1 MVRPWQCWRA
11 GAGRR
16 IHFSSALL
24 ILWAIFIVYGTMLP
38 FDFTLDAP
46 DAAKKVRALAE
57 TNVRTVSRT
66 DVVSNVLLF
75 IPLGFLFSLRLAGGP
90 TGFGLGMTLVGA
102 TLGGLAL
109 SGLVEIGQLFLP
121 SRTSSLVDLT
131 TNSTGAALGALMG
144 WAWIRRAWPR
154 WSPALRQLVSRR
166 PMAACAL
173 AAGVGLGVAGL
184 APFDVSIDLGDL
196 KAAIKRAQPIPFGPP
211 VRGQASPAEPWSWA
225 EEGLIWVLAGGLVAL
240 ALDEAGW
247 HGSRAILSAAVLCG
261 GLGLVIEV
269 AQVAIP
275 SRTVNMTSF
284 ALALAGSAVG
294 ATAVVLHPRQ
304 APHRWTGPA
313 IWLWGTAVLLS
324 AWTPPHLASP
334 DDWSL
339 RWSQLVP
346 FWVYYERTD
355 VYALADLFNQVLS
368 FVPLGV
374 LLAARD
380 SRKSIRRAS
389 VLGLAFGLVL
399 EAGQLVLADRTAEI
413 TDALSAGAGA
423 ALGAWLWG
431 WGTSIR
437 DQAIGYRRYRVR

>member
-1 MVRPWQCWRA
+1 MVRPWQFWRA
-11 GAGRR
+11 GAGRQ
-16 IHFSSALL
+16 IDSSTALL

-38 FDFTLDAP
+38 FDFSP
-46 DAAKKVRALAE
+46 DAAAASKKFRALGE
-57 TNVRTVSRT
+57 TNVRPVSVP

-75 IPLGFLFSLRLAGGP
+75 MPLGFLLSLRLAGGA
-90 TGFGLGMTLVGA
+90 TRFGLGLTLVGA
-102 TLGGLAL
+102 TLGGSAL

-121 SRTSSLVDLT
+121 SRIPSLVDLT

-144 WAWIRRAWPR
+144 WVWIRRAWPR
-154 WSPALRQLVSRR
+154 WSPALRRLVSRR

-196 KAAIKRAQPIPFGPP
+196 KAAIKRAHPIPFGPP
-211 VRGQASPAEPWSWA
+211 LRGPAPPAEPWSWA

-247 HGSRAILSAAVLCG
+247 HGSRAILSAAILCG
-261 GLGLVIEV
+261 GLGLVIEA

-275 SRTVNMTSF
+275 SRTVNMTAV

-294 ATAVVLHPRQ
+294 ATAVVLHPRP

-313 IWLWGTAVLLS
+313 LWLWGTAVLLS

-346 FWVYYERTD
+346 FWVYYVRTD

-380 SRKSIRRAS
+380 SRKSIRRAL

-413 TDALSAGAGA
+413 TDALSAGVGA

-431 WGTSIR
+431 WGASIR
-437 DQAIGYRRYRVR
+437 DQAIGYRRDRVR